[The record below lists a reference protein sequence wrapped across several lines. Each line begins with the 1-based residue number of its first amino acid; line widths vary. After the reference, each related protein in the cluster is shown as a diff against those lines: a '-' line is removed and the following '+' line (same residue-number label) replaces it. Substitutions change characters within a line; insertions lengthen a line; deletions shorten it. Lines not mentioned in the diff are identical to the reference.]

1 MLKEVWLLRT
11 FPLSSEISKLRAF
24 VSRTKGCLIKFVEFE
39 KLNLW
44 TGKFSETSLY
54 ISSVEVY
61 LTIKKK
67 INIMR
72 REDKTFNENTKET
85 SNNI

>member
-1 MLKEVWLLRT
+1 MK
-11 FPLSSEISKLRAF
+11 P
-24 VSRTKGCLIKFVEFE
+24 
-39 KLNLW
+39 
-44 TGKFSETSLY
+44 SLY

-67 INIMR
+67 INILK

>member
-1 MLKEVWLLRT
+1 MK
-11 FPLSSEISKLRAF
+11 P
-24 VSRTKGCLIKFVEFE
+24 
-39 KLNLW
+39 
-44 TGKFSETSLY
+44 SLY

-67 INIMR
+67 INILR

>member
-1 MLKEVWLLRT
+1 M
-11 FPLSSEISKLRAF
+11 
-24 VSRTKGCLIKFVEFE
+24 
-39 KLNLW
+39 
-44 TGKFSETSLY
+44 KFSETSLY